1 MPKCAC
7 ENFSGAVAQWPA
19 GAGACGDGPGATGP
33 EAGPLMPEAGWF
45 RGWKQFFLV

>member
-7 ENFSGAVAQWPA
+7 ENFSGAVTQWPA
-19 GAGACGDGPGATGP
+19 GAGGSGAGPGATGA
-33 EAGPLMPEAGWF
+33 ETGPFVLENWRF